1 MAAHASGLSFFYYGL
16 KFSRNNAGICGTV
29 WGPHGLERF
38 VFLLIGY
45 VIILVAALGSFAVHG
60 SVFALWVPTEYVGIF
75 GLLVG
80 GFLASNGPKV
90 LKASLSSVGLALK
103 GSKFNRA
110 LYVDLLCL
118 MYEVLAKVRKEGLM
132 SIENDVEN
140 PESSAI
146 FAKYP
151 TIAADHHLIEF
162 MCDYLRMMV
171 GGNLN
176 AFEIENLMDMELETH
191 HQEAHQAPHAID
203 EIGQAMPAFGIVV
216 CVMGVVNTMG
226 AVGEPPAVLGKMVAG
241 ALVGTFLGIL
251 LSYGFVCPLASQIR
265 QKVEESGKIFQV
277 VKVVLL
283 ASMNG
288 YAPQI
293 AVEFGRKVLFAADRP
308 TFLELEMEIKNR
320 KG

>member
-1 MAAHASGLSFFYYGL
+1 
-16 KFSRNNAGICGTV
+16 V
-29 WGPHGLERF
+29 
-38 VFLLIGY
+38 LIGY
-45 VIILVAALGSFAVHG
+45 FIILLASVGTFAVHG
-60 SVFALWVPTEYVGIF
+60 SVFALWVPTEYLAIA

-80 GFLASNGPKV
+80 GFVAGNSSKV
-90 LKASLSSVGLALK
+90 LKASMHALGLAFK
-103 GSKFNRA
+103 GAQYNRA
-110 LYVDLLCL
+110 HYVDLLSL
-118 MYEVLAKVRKEGLM
+118 LFEILAKVRKEGLM

-140 PESSAI
+140 PDSSPL
-146 FAKYP
+146 FTKYP
-151 TIAADHHLIEF
+151 RVAADHHVVEF
-162 MCDYLRMMV
+162 ICDYLRMMV

-176 AFEIENLMDMELETH
+176 AFEIENLMDMEIETH
-191 HQEAHQAPHAID
+191 HQEAHQAPHAIN

-226 AVGEPPAVLGKMVAG
+226 SVGEPPAVLGKLIAG

-251 LSYGFVCPLASQIR
+251 ISYGFISPLATQIE
-265 QKVEESGKIFQV
+265 QKVEEGGKIFQV

-293 AVEFGRKVLFAADRP
+293 AVEFGRKVLFATDRP
-308 TFLELEMEIKNR
+308 TFLELEQEIKSR